1 MNIDKKI
8 FKQIIGKDA
17 DFSNQKDLMTMIAIH
32 YLLNRND
39 FADNGRAYP
48 FDLTS
53 QGLTSQQWA
62 VSIRSRELV
71 TKLTEPEFTPE
82 AEMIIDSIQYATSK
96 TARDCKESNLAGPRT
111 IVIAMAS
118 LACVRDNFDITK
130 SNQPDEKI
138 YFEKQVKFLK
148 DLYEIADKGL
158 RRIENRKDRLL
169 YEKEKASKEKIKE

>member
-17 DFSNQKDLMTMIAIH
+17 DFSNQKDLMTMISIH

-48 FDLTS
+48 FDLTC

-71 TKLTEPEFTPE
+71 SDLRDSEFTPE
-82 AEMIIDSIQYATSK
+82 AKLIIDSIQYATTK
-96 TARDCKESNLAGPRT
+96 TARDCQESNAAGPRT

-118 LACVRDNFDITK
+118 LACVRDNFDITSK
-130 SNQPDEKI
+130 NKEDERK

-148 DLYEIADKGL
+148 DLYDVADKGL
-158 RRIENRKDRLL
+158 RRIENRKNTLL
-169 YEKEKASKEKIKE
+169 REQEKTERAK

>member
-8 FKQIIGKDA
+8 FKKIIGKDA

-39 FADNGRAYP
+39 FTDNGRAYP

-53 QGLTSQQWA
+53 EGLKSSQWA
-62 VSIRSRELV
+62 VSIKSRELV
-71 TKLTEPEFTPE
+71 SELSESEFTPE
-82 AEMIIDSIQYATSK
+82 AKLIIDCIRYATEK
-96 TARDCKESNLAGPRT
+96 TARDCKEMNAAGPRT

-130 SNQPDEKI
+130 DNQADDKK
-138 YFEKQVKFLK
+138 YFERQVKFLK
-148 DLYEIADKGL
+148 DLYEFADKGL
-158 RRIENRKDRLL
+158 RRIENRKDKLL
-169 YEKEKASKEKIKE
+169 YEQQKASQEKIKE